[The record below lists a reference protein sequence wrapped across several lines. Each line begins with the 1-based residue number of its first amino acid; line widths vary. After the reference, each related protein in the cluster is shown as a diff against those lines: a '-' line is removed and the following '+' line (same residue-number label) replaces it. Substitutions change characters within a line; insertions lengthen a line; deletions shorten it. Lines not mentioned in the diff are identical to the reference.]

1 MTPCAGTW
9 CTGSYASQ
17 VYNIRSNP
25 PLPEGVLMST
35 PAFDPITFKATTRQQ
50 WEVVA
55 EAWDRWNPA
64 LDAWLGPVTDRML
77 DLCDVVPGAGVLDV
91 AAGAGGQTVAAALR
105 VGPQG
110 HVLATDISPAILEYA
125 QQRARAAGLDNVTV
139 READGEDLGLP
150 DGHFDAAI
158 SRLGLMYFPDQQR
171 ALAGMR
177 AALRPGGRIGAI
189 VYGPADLNGFFSV
202 PVGIIRRHAQLP
214 APAPGQPGP
223 FSLGTP
229 GALEAALTEAR
240 FRDIVVEALDAP
252 LRMESA
258 ADCLRFSQESF
269 GALHQMLAK
278 LDDTAQ
284 AAAWA
289 EVGTALA
296 EFEGTDGFTGPC
308 QLLVAAAT
316 K

>member
-1 MTPCAGTW
+1 
-9 CTGSYASQ
+9 
-17 VYNIRSNP
+17 
-25 PLPEGVLMST
+25 MSR
-35 PAFDPITFKATTRQQ
+35 PAFDPTTFKATTRQQ
-50 WEVVA
+50 WEAAA
-55 EAWDRWNPA
+55 EAWDRWNPV

-77 DLCDVVPGAGVLDV
+77 DLCEVAPGADVLDV

-105 VGPQG
+105 IGRHG
-110 HVLATDISPAILEYA
+110 HVLATDISPAILAYA
-125 QQRARAAGLDNVTV
+125 LQRARAAGLDNVSV
-139 READGEDLGLP
+139 READGEDLGVP
-150 DGHFDAAI
+150 AGHFDAVI
-158 SRLGLMYFPDQQR
+158 CRVGLMYFPDQQR

-223 FSLGTP
+223 FSLGAP
-229 GALEAALTEAR
+229 GVLEAALAR
-240 FRDIVVEALDAP
+240 AGFRDVVVVAVDAP

-258 ADCLRFSQESF
+258 ADCLRFAQESF

-278 LDDTAQ
+278 LDDGAR

-289 EVGTALA
+289 EVGAALA
-296 EFEGTDGFTGPC
+296 GFEGADGFTGPC
-308 QLLVAAAT
+308 QMLVAAAT
-316 K
+316 T